1 MSMSLD
7 FIFVSCMFLND
18 STSYSE
24 EQEQV
29 EEEQKINE
37 PSSYGFQPDGK
48 CVFFSPIEFRDI
60 NYVSIFGDKNQY
72 FFFHLL
78 RHEVKC
84 WTLTLCHFLDTL
96 CHFNESNLV
105 T

>member
-60 NYVSIFGDKNQY
+60 CRPPYLVTSIF
-72 FFFHLL
+72 FIF
-78 RHEVKC
+78 
-84 WTLTLCHFLDTL
+84 W
-96 CHFNESNLV
+96 ESK
-105 T
+105 